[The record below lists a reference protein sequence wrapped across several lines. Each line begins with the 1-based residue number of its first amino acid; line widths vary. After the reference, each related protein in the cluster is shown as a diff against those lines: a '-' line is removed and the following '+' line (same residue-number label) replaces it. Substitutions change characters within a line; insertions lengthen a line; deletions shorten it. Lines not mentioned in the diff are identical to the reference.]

1 MCWIRDDQDGLEII
15 VIWSKVIKKWTFG
28 MTLILIKTKAYMCS
42 DNEMGEWIM
51 WPMWKYVEILLEK
64 FNHLVSEIKWYTHV
78 FNWLWCTMIPANIC
92 NSHQICVGEA
102 AGTDEH
108 HRSSQMSITLQ
119 MENYS
124 LGNSLRYSVAL
135 LSWQRTL
142 ALWSH
147 LWHVTS
153 KTKRSRHNHTQQIP
167 TLKSRNSSKAG
178 TRIND
183 IWKVWAGAEKEIK
196 FRHFSIMGWKAKYQF
211 DLLRKKKTFESNT
224 LIFIKILAKSQ
235 TKWFLQFLDHL
246 FKKADIKT
254 RFENPQNTKRGRV

>member
-1 MCWIRDDQDGLEII
+1 
-15 VIWSKVIKKWTFG
+15 
-28 MTLILIKTKAYMCS
+28 
-42 DNEMGEWIM
+42 
-51 WPMWKYVEILLEK
+51 
-64 FNHLVSEIKWYTHV
+64 
-78 FNWLWCTMIPANIC
+78 MIPANIC
-92 NSHQICVGEA
+92 NSHQICVGAA

-211 DLLRKKKTFESNT
+211 DLLRKKKHLKET
-224 LIFIKILAKSQ
+224 LLSLSKY
-235 TKWFLQFLDHL
+235 W
-246 FKKADIKT
+246 
-254 RFENPQNTKRGRV
+254 QNHKPNNFFNFRITC